1 MFADRLPVFPE
12 TARIDDSDHLV
23 IGGVRATDLAR
34 EFGTPLYVFDE
45 VTLRRQCAGFIR
57 EFSSRYPDVGV
68 SYACKALMLRPL
80 ARLIAEEGLGLD
92 VVSGGELAIARAAG
106 FPMERVYFHGNNK
119 GPEELALALDWDLGR
134 VVVDN
139 FHEMAM
145 LDRLA
150 AERGV
155 RQDVLLRLSP
165 AIDPHTHHHTTTGVL
180 DSKFGF
186 AIANGQAEE
195 AVKEALGSSAL
206 DLVGLHVHL
215 GSPIF
220 ELDPF
225 AQGIGVTLGFA
236 AQMRDQRGLDL
247 REFSPGGGFA
257 IQYTPEQPAP
267 AIDEYAEVIT
277 SALKAGCAQYGFK
290 LPRLVIEPGR
300 AVVGRAG
307 VALYTVGA
315 RKEIP
320 GVRTYVSVDGGMG
333 DNIRPAI
340 YDSRYVAL
348 SAGYIQSGEEEVVT
362 IAGKYCES
370 GDVLIRDI
378 PMPPL
383 RAGDV
388 VAIPASGAYCIPMA
402 SNYNA
407 APKPAIV
414 VVKDGKARP
423 WRRRETIEDLMQADT
438 I

>member
-1 MFADRLPVFPE
+1 
-12 TARIDDSDHLV
+12 
-23 IGGVRATDLAR
+23 
-34 EFGTPLYVFDE
+34 
-45 VTLRRQCAGFIR
+45 
-57 EFSSRYPDVGV
+57 
-68 SYACKALMLRPL
+68 
-80 ARLIAEEGLGLD
+80 
-92 VVSGGELAIARAAG
+92 
-106 FPMERVYFHGNNK
+106 MERVYFHGNNK
-119 GPEELALALDWDLGR
+119 GPEELALALDWDMGR

-195 AVKEALGSSAL
+195 AVKKALGSSAL

-220 ELDPF
+220 EMDPF

-277 SALKAGCAQYGFK
+277 SALKG
-290 LPRLVIEPGR
+290 RLR
-300 AVVGRAG
+300 AVWVQASPSRHRARARGRRQGRCSSVYGRRQEGDPGCPHLRLRGRRHGGQHQAGDLRFPVCRSLRRLYPVGR
-307 VALYTVGA
+307 
-315 RKEIP
+315 R
-320 GVRTYVSVDGGMG
+320 GGS
-333 DNIRPAI
+333 NPSRASTASPAT
-340 YDSRYVAL
+340 S
-348 SAGYIQSGEEEVVT
+348 
-362 IAGKYCES
+362 
-370 GDVLIRDI
+370 
-378 PMPPL
+378 
-383 RAGDV
+383 
-388 VAIPASGAYCIPMA
+388 
-402 SNYNA
+402 
-407 APKPAIV
+407 
-414 VVKDGKARP
+414 
-423 WRRRETIEDLMQADT
+423 
-438 I
+438 